1 GHPEGGVGETPGEEA
16 PELIVFTEI
25 DGAVHGLHSAAG
37 EPLAAGIKKQARGFR
52 IVDAFKESHPT
63 GGLIGEPCLL
73 FVDEGGH
80 PTDGFV
86 LPVFQYPSGNDAVG
100 MVAVFL
106 WIENGF
112 DLRVQWAHEHRVVPI
127 NERGYV

>member
-1 GHPEGGVGETPGEEA
+1 TRRVTAFLSVGRVSSSSDRSPDPPSFPTRRSSD
-16 PELIVFTEI
+16 L
-25 DGAVHGLHSAAG
+25 GAVHGLHSAAG

-86 LPVFQYPSGNDAVG
+86 LPVFQ
-100 MVAVFL
+100 
-106 WIENGF
+106 
-112 DLRVQWAHEHRVVPI
+112 
-127 NERGYV
+127 